1 MPITKAKLMA
11 KSQVNVRNKE
21 QILFKYSRDK
31 ISEELFLV
39 VVIIE
44 FFLISLD

>member
-11 KSQVNVRNKE
+11 KSQVNVRTIE
-21 QILFKYSRDK
+21 QILFKYSHDK
-31 ISEELFLV
+31 ISEELFFV
-39 VVIIE
+39 VVVV